1 MISTSDYKIVS
12 DNIAL
17 INNQE
22 REITSTAQEISDLAS
37 AVADSTIYEQ
47 TISAFVLT
55 TNQFYNMTVQDWV
68 QNEDIYRIVERLQEH
83 IIAHYSTDINSFLS
97 DNGIKVKAT
106 FADISSEVGFDI
118 DPSNVE

>member
-12 DNIAL
+12 DNIAF

-22 REITSTAQEISDLAS
+22 RETAFIAQSMGDLAS
-37 AVADSTIYEQ
+37 AINDSTIYEQ
-47 TISAFVLT
+47 PISAFVLT
-55 TNQFYNMTVQDWV
+55 TNQFYNITVQDWV

-83 IIAHYSTDINSFLS
+83 IVVHYSTDINSFLS
-97 DNGIKVKAT
+97 NNGIKVKAT